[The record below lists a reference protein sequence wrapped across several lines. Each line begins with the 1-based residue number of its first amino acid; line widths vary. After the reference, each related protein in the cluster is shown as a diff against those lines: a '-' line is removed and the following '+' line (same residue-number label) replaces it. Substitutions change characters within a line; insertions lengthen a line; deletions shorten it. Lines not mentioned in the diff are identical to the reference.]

1 MLERELIPQVIEL
14 LRDAYTIKNNV
25 NEYDCYAM
33 TEFFVKKMKLLEVD
47 IQMVAFEI
55 DHQKAEIILPYLN
68 FYDSKGV
75 QKIEQM
81 LQYI

>member
-25 NEYDCYAM
+25 NECDCYAM
-33 TEFFVKKMKLLEVD
+33 TEFFVKKMKLLEVN
-47 IQMVAFEI
+47 IEMVAFEI
-55 DHQKAEIILPYLN
+55 AHQKAEIIVPYLK
-68 FYDSKGV
+68 FYDYKGA
-75 QKIEQM
+75 QKLEQM